1 MVEISKE
8 IRRFGNEQIE
18 VIFRKAAPTD
28 TPVPPPFRQIH
39 YEGPKPGT
47 TTLSKGT
54 VLMEGGYPLP
64 CDIVWERDVPVPLH
78 DGIIIYID
86 FFRPADGSDI
96 PAILSWSPYG
106 KSVPQGPPTGV
117 STGTVSGLQKFEGPD
132 PGYWCNCGY
141 AVANVDARGAY
152 SSQGDIHF
160 WGAVE
165 ARDGYNVIEWVAS
178 QEWCNGKVGLS
189 GNSWLAIVQWFI
201 AQEHPPHLAAIA
213 PWEGL
218 SDLYRQDILRGG
230 ILNIGFNE
238 MVTST
243 MRGQNRVEDLPAMAQ
258 KYPLMNAYWED
269 KSAKLEK
276 INAPA
281 YVVAS
286 WSNDLHTL
294 GTLEGFRRIS
304 SKEKWLRV
312 HNSHE
317 WADYYEPENVED
329 LRRFFDRY
337 LKSEENDWEQTPQVR
352 VSVLDPG
359 GTDQVKRSESAWP
372 LERTQYEKL
381 FLDAAQ
387 GILSTN
393 PMSQESSVRYKA
405 DDGQGQA
412 SFAIRFDK
420 DMELTGYLKLRLW
433 VEAEGAEDMDL
444 FVLVQK
450 LDAQGSPLS
459 SPNPMGKYL
468 GPNGRQRA
476 SHRETDR
483 ERSFPWLP
491 HHTHRVQNLLHPGEI
506 VQCDIPI
513 WPTGMLWHAG
523 EQLRLTVSGFNPIP
537 FHLPGI
543 PGPVTRNQGYHI
555 IHTGGKYDSHL
566 LVPVIPS

>member
-1 MVEISKE
+1 
-8 IRRFGNEQIE
+8 
-18 VIFRKAAPTD
+18 
-28 TPVPPPFRQIH
+28 
-39 YEGPKPGT
+39 
-47 TTLSKGT
+47 
-54 VLMEGGYPLP
+54 
-64 CDIVWERDVPVPLH
+64 
-78 DGIIIYID
+78 
-86 FFRPADGSDI
+86 
-96 PAILSWSPYG
+96 
-106 KSVPQGPPTGV
+106 
-117 STGTVSGLQKFEGPD
+117 
-132 PGYWCNCGY
+132 
-141 AVANVDARGAY
+141 
-152 SSQGDIHF
+152 
-160 WGAVE
+160 
-165 ARDGYNVIEWVAS
+165 
-178 QEWCNGKVGLS
+178 
-189 GNSWLAIVQWFI
+189 
-201 AQEHPPHLAAIA
+201 
-213 PWEGL
+213 
-218 SDLYRQDILRGG
+218 
-230 ILNIGFNE
+230 
-238 MVTST
+238 
-243 MRGQNRVEDLPAMAQ
+243 
-258 KYPLMNAYWED
+258 MNAYWED
-269 KSAKLEK
+269 KSAKLER

-359 GTDQVKRSESAWP
+359 GTGQVKRSQSAWP

-381 FLDAAQ
+381 FLDAAH

-393 PMSQESSVRYKA
+393 PMSQESSARYKA

-412 SFAIRFDK
+412 SFTIRFDK
-420 DMELTGYLKLRLW
+420 DMEMTGYLKLRLW

-459 SPNPMGKYL
+459 SPNPMGEYL
-468 GPNGRQRA
+468 GPNGRLRV
-476 SHRETDR
+476 SRRETDR

-491 HHTHRVQNLLHPGEI
+491 YHTHRVENLLHPGEI
-506 VQCDIPI
+506 VPCDIPI
-513 WPTGMLWHAG
+513 WPTGMLWHAD

-543 PGPVTRNQGYHI
+543 PGPVTRNQGYHV
-555 IHTGGKYDSHL
+555 IHTGGKHDSHL

>member
-8 IRRFGNEQIE
+8 IRQFGGEQIE
-18 VIFRKAAPTD
+18 VIFRKAAPPD

-39 YEGPKPGT
+39 YEGLKPGT

-54 VLMEGGYPLP
+54 VLIEGGFPLP

-106 KSVPQGPPTGV
+106 KSVPQGPPIGV

-132 PGYWCNCGY
+132 PAYWCTCGY

-152 SSQGDIHF
+152 GSQGDIHF

-165 ARDGYNVIEWVAS
+165 ARDGYDVIEWVAS

-213 PWEGL
+213 PWEGV

-243 MRGQNRVEDLPAMAQ
+243 MRGQNRVEDLPAMSQ

-269 KSAKLEK
+269 KSAKLKK
-276 INAPA
+276 INVPA

-317 WADYYEPENVED
+317 WADYYEPENVDD

-337 LKSEENDWEQTPQVR
+337 LKSE
-352 VSVLDPG
+352 
-359 GTDQVKRSESAWP
+359 
-372 LERTQYEKL
+372 
-381 FLDAAQ
+381 
-387 GILSTN
+387 
-393 PMSQESSVRYKA
+393 
-405 DDGQGQA
+405 
-412 SFAIRFDK
+412 
-420 DMELTGYLKLRLW
+420 
-433 VEAEGAEDMDL
+433 
-444 FVLVQK
+444 
-450 LDAQGSPLS
+450 
-459 SPNPMGKYL
+459 
-468 GPNGRQRA
+468 
-476 SHRETDR
+476 
-483 ERSFPWLP
+483 
-491 HHTHRVQNLLHPGEI
+491 
-506 VQCDIPI
+506 
-513 WPTGMLWHAG
+513 
-523 EQLRLTVSGFNPIP
+523 
-537 FHLPGI
+537 
-543 PGPVTRNQGYHI
+543 
-555 IHTGGKYDSHL
+555 
-566 LVPVIPS
+566 